1 MNFAPA
7 SIYHIDE
14 IRQVI
19 SIGEVKEAVRNALIA
34 HGDGAIVCPPP
45 GQLLFDRPRG
55 DCHIKYASKQDGDA
69 FVVKVA
75 TGFYEN
81 PSLGLPV
88 NNGMVLL
95 FSAKTGGLIAIFHD
109 EGWLTS
115 WRTAAAGSL
124 AALAGCPSTVK
135 RLGIIGT
142 GHQAEL
148 QAAWASGAL
157 GGVGVTIWGRS
168 ADRATQLALS
178 LQEQGMQADTS
189 STVEQLLHRCNVV
202 ISCTSSAS
210 PLVLAEH
217 VQEGTH
223 IVSIGADSSGK
234 AELEPALFT
243 RASAIATDD
252 HDHCLENG
260 DFGKA
265 VRAGFVAVDA
275 DIHVGKVLDGTSRLR
290 SSDSDITIATL
301 IGVAAQDL
309 AIATLVWKGIG
320 QERCNRASSSR
331 LRSSSTSSAMD
342 S

>member
-1 MNFAPA
+1 MNFPPA
-7 SIYHIDE
+7 SIYHIE
-14 IRQVI
+14 AIRRVI
-19 SIGEVKEAVRNALIA
+19 RVEDVTEAVRNALIA

-45 GQLLFDRPRG
+45 GQLLFDSPRG
-55 DCHIKYASKQDGDA
+55 DCHIKYGSMKNCDA

-81 PSLGLPV
+81 PTLGLSV

-95 FSAKTGGLIAIFHD
+95 FSATTGGLIAIFHD

-115 WRTAAAGSL
+115 WRTAAAGAL
-124 AALAGCPSTVK
+124 AARAGCPSNVK

-148 QAAWASGAL
+148 QATWASAAL

-168 ADRATQLALS
+168 PDRATQLARR
-178 LQEQGMQADTS
+178 LQDQGIQAETS
-189 STVEQLLHRCNVV
+189 VTVEHLLQRCNVV
-202 ISCTSSAS
+202 ISCTSSAA

-217 VQEGTH
+217 VRAGTH

-234 AELEPALFT
+234 SELDPALFN

-260 DFGKA
+260 DFGRA
-265 VRAGFVAVDA
+265 VRAGFVAADS
-275 DIHVGKVLDGTSRLR
+275 DIHLGKVLDGTSRLR
-290 SSDSDITIATL
+290 LSDSDITIVSLT
-301 IGVAAQDL
+301 GVAAQDL
-309 AIATLVWKGIG
+309 AIATLVSKKLSD
-320 QERCNRASSSR
+320 QMQPRFVQ
-331 LRSSSTSSAMD
+331 
-342 S
+342 